1 MPRVVIA
8 AGGTTGH
15 LSPGLAV
22 AAILRREGFEVLF
35 IGKQSGPE
43 ARIVEDQGFDFKGI
57 RIIGRGPGVVSLRN
71 LRAATL
77 LIWAT
82 IKCLATYKSFKPQVV
97 LGAGGYVS
105 LPADL
110 AARLCG
116 IPLVIHE
123 QNAVPGL
130 ANRIAKKF
138 ATKIA
143 VGFPGTEANFGPT
156 AVLTGNPVR
165 SAIRD
170 LSRQQARREGAAF
183 FGLDENRKTLL
194 IFGGSQ
200 GALSINRAALA
211 AFGTLQHSGIQV
223 LHLTG
228 PKNIAYVNEQLVAGG
243 GDPAGGPWKTFGYLD
258 RMDLAYACADL
269 AICRAGAS
277 TIAELAATGLPGIL
291 IPLPVAL
298 DDDQRHNAEAARATG
313 GAVVVADSDLKTI
326 DLSSLVETTI
336 NDDQTLSSMA
346 TGIKALDMPDA
357 ARSIAALIVDAAK

>member
-1 MPRVVIA
+1 MLRVVIA

-22 AAILRREGFEVLF
+22 AALLRSNGAEVLF
-35 IGKQSGPE
+35 IGKVGGPE
-43 ARIVEDQGFDFKGI
+43 ARIVGDQGFDFKGI
-57 RIIGRGPGVVSLRN
+57 RIIGRGSGVVSLRN

-77 LIWAT
+77 LMGAT
-82 IKCLATYKSFKPQVV
+82 ATCLAAYRSFKPQVV

-110 AARLCG
+110 AARLCR

-123 QNAVPGL
+123 QNAIPGL
-130 ANRIAKKF
+130 ANRIAKRF

-143 VGFPGTEANFGPT
+143 VGFRGTEANFGST

-170 LSRQQARREGAAF
+170 LSRKQARREGAAL
-183 FGLDENRKTLL
+183 FGIDENRKTLL

-200 GALSINRAALA
+200 GAFSINRAAVA
-211 AFGTLQHSGIQV
+211 ASGTLQRSKIQV

-228 PKNIAYVNEQLVAGG
+228 AKNIDYVNEKLFAVG
-243 GDPAGGPWKTFGYLD
+243 GDSNWGLWKTFGYLD
-258 RMDLAYACADL
+258 RMDLAYACSDL
-269 AICRAGAS
+269 VICRAGAS
-277 TIAELAATGLPGIL
+277 TIAELAATGLPSIL
-291 IPLPVAL
+291 VPLPVAL

-313 GAVVVADSDLKTI
+313 GAIVVKDSDLKTI
-326 DLSSLVETTI
+326 DLSSLVEATI
-336 NDDQTLSSMA
+336 NDDQILSSMA
-346 TGIKALDMPDA
+346 ASIKTLDMPDA
-357 ARSIAALIVDAAK
+357 AARIAALIIDAAE